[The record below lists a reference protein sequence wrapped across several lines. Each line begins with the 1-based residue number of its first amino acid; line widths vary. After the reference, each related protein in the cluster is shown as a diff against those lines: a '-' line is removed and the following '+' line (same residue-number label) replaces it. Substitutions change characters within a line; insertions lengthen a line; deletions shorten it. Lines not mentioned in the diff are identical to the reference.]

1 MSWPM
6 VIAAR
11 VLRAAL
17 TLALLAA
24 VALALL
30 RAAPG
35 GPFDQERL
43 AAPEVQAELERRYG
57 LDQPFHR
64 QYLDYLGN
72 ALRGDLGP
80 SYHYVD
86 RDVATLIGDGLAVTL
101 PLAGLSLLLSLLLAG
116 GLSALAVCGGHAS
129 DRIVRIAA
137 SVAAAMPK
145 FALAPLL
152 VLLFAVSLQWLPAA
166 GLTAGWR
173 SWILPVLSLTLPQA
187 ALLTRVFRAVW
198 LQALSE
204 DAVQSAGLRGIS
216 AARLI
221 GVHALRL
228 ALPRTVGALIP
239 VAIAL
244 FTGSAVV
251 ETVYALPGLGRL
263 LVVAA
268 QNRDYTLTLG
278 LVLTVGA
285 IVLAISLL
293 ADLLLRVLEPR
304 MRR

>member
-1 MSWPM
+1 MSWPLL
-6 VIAAR
+6 IATR
-11 VLRAAL
+11 LLRALL
-17 TLALLAA
+17 TLAVLAA

-43 AAPEVQAELERRYG
+43 AAPEVRAELERRYG

-64 QYLDYLGN
+64 HYLDYVAG
-72 ALRGDLGP
+72 AVRGDFGP

-86 RDVATLIGDGLAVTL
+86 RDVGSLIADGLAVTL
-101 PLAGLSLLLSLLLAG
+101 PLAGIGFVLSIALAGLLAWVAVSFG
-116 GLSALAVCGGHAS
+116 GRCDRAV
-129 DRIVRIAA
+129 RMAA
-137 SVAAAMPK
+137 SVVAALPK

-152 VLLFAVSLQWLPAA
+152 VLVFAVTLQWLPAA
-166 GLTAGWR
+166 GVTAGWR
-173 SWILPVLSLTLPQA
+173 SWVLPVLSLTLPQA
-187 ALLTRVFRAVW
+187 ALLTRVFRALW
-198 LQALSE
+198 LQALADE
-204 DAVQSAGLRGIS
+204 VVRAATLRGLS
-216 AARLI
+216 SLRLR

-228 ALPRTVGALIP
+228 ALPRSVGALVP

-251 ETVYALPGLGRL
+251 ETVYALPGLGRM
-263 LVVAA
+263 LVAAA

-285 IVLAISLL
+285 IVLAISFA
-293 ADLLLRVLEPR
+293 ADLLLRALEPR
-304 MRR
+304 MR

>member
-1 MSWPM
+1 MSWPLLL
-6 VIAAR
+6 VTRLVR
-11 VLRAAL
+11 VLL
-17 TLALLAA
+17 TLAVLAA

-43 AAPEVQAELERRYG
+43 AAPEVQAELARRYG

-64 QYLDYLGN
+64 QYLDYVAG
-72 ALRGDLGP
+72 AIRGDFGP

-86 RDVATLIGDGLAVTL
+86 RDVGSLIADGLAVTL
-101 PLAGLSLLLSLLLAG
+101 PLAGISLVLSLILATALSG
-116 GLSALAVCGGHAS
+116 LAVSTGAGV
-129 DRIVRIAA
+129 DRLVRGTA
-137 SVAAAMPK
+137 SVSAALPK

-152 VLLFAVSLQWLPAA
+152 VLLFAVTLQWLPAA
-166 GLTAGWR
+166 GMTAGWR
-173 SWILPVLSLTLPQA
+173 SWVLPVLSLTLPQA
-187 ALLTRVFRAVW
+187 ALLTRVFRALW
-198 LQALSE
+198 LQALAD
-204 DAVQSAGLRGIS
+204 DAVQAAGLRGLS
-216 AARLI
+216 RARLI

-228 ALPRTVGALIP
+228 ALPRSVGALVP

-263 LVVAA
+263 LVAAA

-285 IVLAISLL
+285 IVLTISLL
-293 ADLLLRVLEPR
+293 ADLLLRALEPR

>member
-1 MSWPM
+1 MSWPTLI
-6 VIAAR
+6 VTR
-11 VLRAAL
+11 LLRALL
-17 TLALLAA
+17 TLAVLAA

-43 AAPEVQAELERRYG
+43 AAPEVQAELARRYG
-57 LDQPFHR
+57 LDQAFHE
-64 QYLDYLGN
+64 QYLAYVAA

-86 RDVATLIGDGLAVTL
+86 RDVGALIRDGLAVTL
-101 PLAGLSLLLSLLLAG
+101 PLAGISLLASLLLAG
-116 GLSALAVCGGHAS
+116 LLAAAAVAGGQRT
-129 DRIVRIAA
+129 DRTVRMTA
-137 SVAAAMPK
+137 SVSAALPK

-152 VLLFAVSLQWLPAA
+152 VLVFAVGLQWLPAA
-166 GLTAGWR
+166 GMTAGWR
-173 SWILPVLSLTLPQA
+173 SWVLPVLSLTLPQA

-198 LQALSE
+198 LQALGDE
-204 DAVQSAGLRGIS
+204 VVRAAELRGVS
-216 AARLI
+216 RVRLI

-228 ALPRTVGALIP
+228 ALPRTVGALVP

-263 LVVAA
+263 LVAAA

-285 IVLAISLL
+285 IVLTISLL
-293 ADLLLRVLEPR
+293 ADLLLRAVEPR
-304 MRR
+304 MR

>member
-1 MSWPM
+1 MSWPLP
-6 VIAAR
+6 ILSR
-11 VLRAAL
+11 LLRAVL
-17 TLALLAA
+17 TLAILAA
-24 VALALL
+24 VALLLL

-64 QYLDYLGN
+64 QYLDYL
-72 ALRGDLGP
+72 ASAVRGDFGP

-86 RDVATLIGDGLAVTL
+86 RDVGSLIADGLAVTL
-101 PLAGLSLLLSLLLAG
+101 PLAGIGFLMSITLAGLLAWVAVTLG
-116 GLSALAVCGGHAS
+116 GTGDRAVRVS
-129 DRIVRIAA
+129 A
-137 SVAAAMPK
+137 SVAAALPK

-152 VLLFAVSLQWLPAA
+152 VLVFAVGLQWLPAA
-166 GLTAGWR
+166 GLTAGWQ
-173 SWILPVLSLTLPQA
+173 SWVLPLLSLTLPQA
-187 ALLTRVFRAVW
+187 ALLTRVFRALW
-198 LQALSE
+198 LQALA
-204 DAVQSAGLRGIS
+204 DDVVQAAALRGLS
-216 AARLI
+216 PTRLRA
-221 GVHALRL
+221 VHALRL
-228 ALPRTVGALIP
+228 ALPRSVGALVP

-263 LVVAA
+263 LVAAA

-285 IVLAISLL
+285 IVLTVSLL
-293 ADLLLRVLEPR
+293 ADLLLRALEPR
-304 MRR
+304 MRQ

>member
-1 MSWPM
+1 MNWP
-6 VIAAR
+6 ILILTR
-11 VLRAAL
+11 LLRAVL
-17 TLALLAA
+17 TLAVLAA

-43 AAPEVQAELERRYG
+43 AAPEVQAELAQRYG

-64 QYLDYLGN
+64 QYLDYVSG
-72 ALRGDLGP
+72 ALRGDFGP

-86 RDVATLIGDGLAVTL
+86 RDVGSLIADGLAVTL
-101 PLAGLSLLLSLLLAG
+101 PLAGISLVLSLLLAILLAG
-116 GLSALAVCGGHAS
+116 LAVSLGAGS
-129 DRIVRIAA
+129 DRAVRVVASLTAA
-137 SVAAAMPK
+137 LPK

-152 VLLFAVSLQWLPAA
+152 VLVFAVSLQWLPAA
-166 GLTAGWR
+166 GMTAGWR
-173 SWILPVLSLTLPQA
+173 SWVLPVLSLTLPQA
-187 ALLTRVFRAVW
+187 ALLTRVFRALW
-198 LQALSE
+198 LQALADE
-204 DAVQSAGLRGIS
+204 VVQAARLRGI
-216 AARLI
+216 ARARLL

-228 ALPRTVGALIP
+228 MLPRTLGALVP

-263 LVVAA
+263 LVAAA

-285 IVLAISLL
+285 IVLTISLL
-293 ADLLLRVLEPR
+293 ADLLLRVAEPR
-304 MRR
+304 MR

>member
-1 MSWPM
+1 MNWPTLIVTRM
-6 VIAAR
+6 
-11 VLRAAL
+11 LRALL
-17 TLALLAA
+17 TLAVLAA

-43 AAPEVQAELERRYG
+43 AAPEVQAELARRYG
-57 LDQPFHR
+57 LDQAFHQ
-64 QYLDYLGN
+64 QYLAYVTA

-86 RDVATLIGDGLAVTL
+86 RDVSALIRDGLAVTL
-101 PLAGLSLLLSLLLAG
+101 PLAGMSLLLSLLLAG
-116 GLSALAVCGGHAS
+116 LLAAAAVAGGQQM
-129 DRIVRIAA
+129 DRSVRVAA
-137 SVAAAMPK
+137 SVSAALPK

-152 VLLFAVSLQWLPAA
+152 VLVFAVSLQWLPAA
-166 GLTAGWR
+166 GMTAGWR
-173 SWILPVLSLTLPQA
+173 SWVLPVLSLTLPQA
-187 ALLTRVFRAVW
+187 ALLTRVLRAVW
-198 LQALSE
+198 LQALGDE
-204 DAVQSAGLRGIS
+204 VVKAAELRGLS
-216 AARLI
+216 RARLI
-221 GVHALRL
+221 GLHALRL
-228 ALPRTVGALIP
+228 ALPRTVGALVP

-263 LVVAA
+263 LVAAA

-285 IVLAISLL
+285 IVLTISLL
-293 ADLLLRVLEPR
+293 ADLLLRAVEPR
-304 MRR
+304 MR

>member
-1 MSWPM
+1 MNWPTLI
-6 VIAAR
+6 VTR
-11 VLRAAL
+11 LLRAQL
-17 TLALLAA
+17 TLAVLAA

-43 AAPEVQAELERRYG
+43 AAPEVQAELARRYG
-57 LDQPFHR
+57 LDQAFHE
-64 QYLDYLGN
+64 QYLAYVAA
-72 ALRGDLGP
+72 ALRGDFGP

-86 RDVATLIGDGLAVTL
+86 RDVSALIRDGLAVTL
-101 PLAGLSLLLSLLLAG
+101 PLAGISLLLSLLLAG
-116 GLSALAVCGGHAS
+116 LLAAAAVAGGQPT
-129 DRIVRIAA
+129 DRSVRVFA
-137 SVAAAMPK
+137 SVSAALPK

-152 VLLFAVSLQWLPAA
+152 VLVFAVGLQWLPAA
-166 GLTAGWR
+166 GMTAGWR
-173 SWILPVLSLTLPQA
+173 SWVLPVLSLTLPQA

-198 LQALSE
+198 LQALGDE
-204 DAVQSAGLRGIS
+204 VVRAAALRGLS
-216 AARLI
+216 RGRLI
-221 GVHALRL
+221 GMHALRL
-228 ALPRTVGALIP
+228 ALPRTVGALVP

-263 LVVAA
+263 LVAAA

-285 IVLAISLL
+285 IVLTISLL
-293 ADLLLRVLEPR
+293 ADLLLRAVEPR
-304 MRR
+304 MR

>member
-1 MSWPM
+1 LSWPIL
-6 VIAAR
+6 IATR
-11 VLRAAL
+11 LLRAVL
-17 TLALLAA
+17 TLAVLVA

-43 AAPEVQAELERRYG
+43 AAPEVQAELAQRYG

-64 QYLDYLGN
+64 QYLDYLAA
-72 ALRGDLGP
+72 ALRGDFGP

-86 RDVATLIGDGLAVTL
+86 RDVGSLVADGLAVTL
-101 PLAGLSLLLSLLLAG
+101 PLAGISLLLSLLLAMM
-116 GLSALAVCGGHAS
+116 LSALAVSAGPGA
-129 DRIVRIAA
+129 DRSVRIAA
-137 SVAAAMPK
+137 SVAAALPK

-173 SWILPVLSLTLPQA
+173 SWVLPILSLSLPQA

-198 LQALSE
+198 LQVLS
-204 DAVQSAGLRGIS
+204 DDVVQAARLRGLGS
-216 AARLI
+216 RRLI

-228 ALPRTVGALIP
+228 ALPRTVGALVP

-263 LVVAA
+263 LVAAA

-285 IVLAISLL
+285 IVLTISLL
-293 ADLLLRVLEPR
+293 ADLLLRVAEPR
-304 MRR
+304 MR

>member
-6 VIAAR
+6 LIATR
-11 VLRAAL
+11 LLRALL
-17 TLALLAA
+17 TLAVLAA

-43 AAPEVQAELERRYG
+43 AAPEVQAELARRYG

-64 QYLDYLGN
+64 QYLDYVAG
-72 ALRGDLGP
+72 ALRGDFGP

-86 RDVATLIGDGLAVTL
+86 RDIGSLIADGLAVTL
-101 PLAGLSLLLSLLLAG
+101 PLAGIGFLLAI
-116 GLSALAVCGGHAS
+116 ALAGLLAWTAVHFGGRS
-129 DRIVRIAA
+129 DGAVRVLA
-137 SVAAAMPK
+137 SVAAALPK

-152 VLLFAVSLQWLPAA
+152 VLVFAVALQWLPAA
-166 GLTAGWR
+166 GMTAGWR
-173 SWILPVLSLTLPQA
+173 SWVLPVLSLTLPQA
-187 ALLTRVFRAVW
+187 ALLTRVFRALW
-198 LQALSE
+198 LQALAD
-204 DAVQSAGLRGIS
+204 DAVQAAGLRGLS
-216 AARLI
+216 RSRLI

-228 ALPRTVGALIP
+228 ALPRSVGALVP

-263 LVVAA
+263 LVAAA

-278 LVLTVGA
+278 LVLTVGT
-285 IVLAISLL
+285 IVLTISLL
-293 ADLLLRVLEPR
+293 ADLLLRALEPR